1 MKVLHNQTILDI
13 AVQHTGNV
21 ENCFQIAIA
30 NGNSVSDMLSAGTNI
45 KESQNANID
54 TDMVNFFKAKK
65 INPATAET
73 TLLETPQIRGIGHMR
88 IGQNFKIS

>member
-30 NGNSVSDMLSAGTNI
+30 NGKSVSDMLSAGIIIN
-45 KESQNANID
+45 ESQNVNID

-73 TLLETPQIRGIGHMR
+73 ALSETPQLGGIGHMR
-88 IGQNFKIS
+88 IGGNFKTS